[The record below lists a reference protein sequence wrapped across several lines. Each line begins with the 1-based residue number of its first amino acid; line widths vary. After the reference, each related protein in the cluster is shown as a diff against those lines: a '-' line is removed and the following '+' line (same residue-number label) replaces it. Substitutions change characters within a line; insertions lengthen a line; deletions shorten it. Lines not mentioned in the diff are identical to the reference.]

1 MAENNSS
8 HTIGLFVANKPGV
21 LNRIALIFSRRGYNL
36 DSIVA
41 SPARNTDFSHMNII
55 ASGERETLD
64 QILKQLNKLVDV
76 VHAVDYADQ
85 NKVEKELGL
94 IKVRCLSENR
104 TDIMQ
109 IGHAF
114 RAEVVDISDT
124 TLTFQITGPSRKID
138 GLEKMLE
145 SYTILEVIRT
155 GKVLMAIGEELTA
168 GSGMVGKDSLHIT
181 GAKGPGF
188 GD

>member
-1 MAENNSS
+1 MTQFNNSHS
-8 HTIGLFVANKPGV
+8 IGLYVANKPGV

-41 SPARNTDFSHMNII
+41 SPARNPDFSHMNII
-55 ASGERETLD
+55 ASGDRETLD

-76 VHAVDYADQ
+76 VHAVDYAGHE
-85 NKVEKELGL
+85 KVEKELGL
-94 IKVRCLSENR
+94 IKVRCIAENR

-124 TLTFQITGPSRKID
+124 TLTFQVTGPSRKVD
-138 GLEKMLE
+138 GLVKMLE
-145 SYTILEVIRT
+145 AYHILEVIRT
-155 GKVLMAIGEELTA
+155 GKLLMALGEELTA
-168 GSGMVGKDSLHIT
+168 STGDFAGEYIGGSAENTQEGL
-181 GAKGPGF
+181 
-188 GD
+188 